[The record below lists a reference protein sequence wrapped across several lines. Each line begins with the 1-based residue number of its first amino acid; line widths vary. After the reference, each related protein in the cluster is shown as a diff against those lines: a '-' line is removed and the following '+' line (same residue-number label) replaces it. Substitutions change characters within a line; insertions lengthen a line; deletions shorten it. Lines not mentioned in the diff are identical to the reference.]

1 MTEKEILQATS
12 YENIKKALTDIADN
26 FKEYL
31 EKADNIPLFLLNVE
45 MLVEKSAVQSYAVA
59 LYLGGDIGL
68 SRAIGRGLSRNFAGY
83 PTTHRETR
91 KFYILP
97 GLDEIRVKLL
107 PYYKQLILPDKK
119 KLRPSLRAELKRLEE
134 LSDV

>member
-26 FKEYL
+26 FEDYL
-31 EKADNIPLFLLNVE
+31 ERADNIPLFLLNVE
-45 MLVEKSAVQSYAVA
+45 MLVEKSAVQSYAIA
-59 LYLGGDIGL
+59 LYLGGGVGL
-68 SRAIGRGLSRNFAGY
+68 SRSMGKGLAKNFKGY
-83 PTTHRETR
+83 PTIHRETR

-97 GLDEIRVKLL
+97 GLDEIRAKFL

-119 KLRPSLRAELKRLEE
+119 KLRPSLREELKKLEA